1 MGNSASTSSK
11 RQAARHAREERKRE
25 FEREQE
31 HETRLALERDELLAR
46 IRALLDENNIFDPLT
61 DDDRAALARQCRRC
75 VALPGERVLQWRTK
89 RERAVLRQARDAAE
103 AERELERERAGQA
116 PLRDEDY
123 EFDPDTALYV
133 VAEGAVE
140 IIIHH
145 DDDDDEDD
153 DDETNTAVRRV
164 KDSNS
169 VVCTLRR
176 GGCFGELERIFGM
189 GADVR
194 ATVVAVD
201 PNAADQSP
209 DDPTSSPKAAVLWAI
224 DGRTLRRKRAFKAMV
239 HAMAEQVA
247 AWTPLLDGVPFF
259 SECTTQTQR
268 AFLAC
273 ALRSTRFTPREA
285 IAKENDECSGA
296 WMVMEGEA
304 HAMVPLVGGDEKW
317 VAGYWPG
324 DGFGFNSLTWGH
336 ELHEPCLTFEANMRC
351 GEDPNGA
358 ELAYVGRETFRRMF
372 AGSHDT
378 WRLMRE
384 RAAESLRT
392 VVEERDSKRPAARR
406 FGDPNV
412 ARMIAA
418 MAASTADTAH
428 DTHAGGGEGGDASPR
443 PRTPRTP
450 SPRRGWHPP
459 DPPLVQRQ
467 PTHTTQTG
475 RHLPDELLYPE
486 EFETESDNEQ
496 ENDENDDDE
505 GNEGNETPRERRRL
519 ASRGRDSATDK
530 KEDEER
536 RRRRR
541 EGKPQTRD
549 PDRPVRRRA
558 PLGPNPHGPHRLERL
573 RACLEA
579 HSLFEGAEKS
589 LLKKAAEDLELVVVP
604 AGSALYKHGAKGD
617 YLYVVEAGTLDV
629 MAPNP
634 SGVGTPRVTE
644 SVGAGA
650 VVGDVALTFAAVRY
664 VYFVFSYWQSV

>member
-1 MGNSASTSSK
+1 MGNSGSTSAK

-89 RERAVLRQARDAAE
+89 RERAVTRQARDAAE

-145 DDDDDEDD
+145 DDDDE
-153 DDETNTAVRRV
+153 EEEEAKNTAVRRL

-201 PNAADQSP
+201 PNADQSP
-209 DDPTSSPKAAVLWAI
+209 DDPTSSPKAAVMWAI

-285 IAKENDECSGA
+285 IAKEGDECSGA

-317 VAGYWPG
+317 VAGV
-324 DGFGFNSLTWGH
+324 
-336 ELHEPCLTFEANMRC
+336 
-351 GEDPNGA
+351 
-358 ELAYVGRETFRRMF
+358 LAGR
-372 AGSHDT
+372 
-378 WRLMRE
+378 RLRFQLFDLGT
-384 RAAESLRT
+384 RVTRT
-392 VVEERDSKRPAARR
+392 VPDV
-406 FGDPNV
+406 
-412 ARMIAA
+412 
-418 MAASTADTAH
+418 
-428 DTHAGGGEGGDASPR
+428 
-443 PRTPRTP
+443 
-450 SPRRGWHPP
+450 RG
-459 DPPLVQRQ
+459 
-467 PTHTTQTG
+467 
-475 RHLPDELLYPE
+475 
-486 EFETESDNEQ
+486 
-496 ENDENDDDE
+496 
-505 GNEGNETPRERRRL
+505 
-519 ASRGRDSATDK
+519 
-530 KEDEER
+530 
-536 RRRRR
+536 
-541 EGKPQTRD
+541 
-549 PDRPVRRRA
+549 
-558 PLGPNPHGPHRLERL
+558 
-573 RACLEA
+573 
-579 HSLFEGAEKS
+579 
-589 LLKKAAEDLELVVVP
+589 
-604 AGSALYKHGAKGD
+604 
-617 YLYVVEAGTLDV
+617 
-629 MAPNP
+629 
-634 SGVGTPRVTE
+634 
-644 SVGAGA
+644 
-650 VVGDVALTFAAVRY
+650 
-664 VYFVFSYWQSV
+664 